1 MISQLIWQKKAKY
14 GDQVIILP
22 QEGEIPLDEYI
33 RASQQAR
40 VQEGRLPSFMIEYPR
55 FSSLLRDAGFV
66 IEAVSGGMPF

>member
-1 MISQLIWQKKAKY
+1 M
-14 GDQVIILP
+14 IILP

-33 RASQQAR
+33 GTSQQAR
-40 VQEGRLPSFMIEYPR
+40 VQEGRFSSFMIEYPR